1 MNRGSFRLI
10 RSISPSSLICIIIP
24 SERGNSVLTPLLFH
38 QQVVLFRLHDFDTI
52 FGFRRIH
59 VILESALRGY
69 YVRVSET
76 SSTDLLFQ
84 TTTAIIIQ
92 YAHLFPSAS
101 ESTSNPFRTV
111 ALTASKALAPLFTCV
126 QSTLSFLE
134 ISVRTLVTVDKQLLE
149 GLRSQYLSAKT
160 VSFLPALVK
169 YPYVLSILQLKLLL
183 YSKAVMIITWALVPL
198 HLANVIPLWAIFWL
212 WKSFLCLG
220 YCQRPAW
227 DLIHHRW
234 LRCCISCCSTYSLY
248 TSFRYFGAAIV
259 WDFLFDWPSDQS
271 N

>member
-38 QQVVLFRLHDFDTI
+38 QQVVVFRLHDCDTI
-52 FGFRRIH
+52 FDFRRIH

-69 YVRVSET
+69 YVSET

-92 YAHLFPSAS
+92 YAHLFPTAS

-111 ALTASKALAPLFTCV
+111 ALITSKAPAPLFTCV

-183 YSKAVMIITWALVPL
+183 YSKAVMIIT
-198 HLANVIPLWAIFWL
+198 
-212 WKSFLCLG
+212 
-220 YCQRPAW
+220 
-227 DLIHHRW
+227 
-234 LRCCISCCSTYSLY
+234 
-248 TSFRYFGAAIV
+248 
-259 WDFLFDWPSDQS
+259 
-271 N
+271 